1 LRVKQT
7 KLLVG
12 FAAWAS
18 LIAATSAD
26 AHQDRIGVWTCK
38 IANKQVCGPKA
49 CTRSEVT
56 GWSRIDFGR
65 SSYSLCTER
74 GCVEHPA
81 RIIQG
86 RGLITIDVVSKGL
99 AGRISGYDEFVEIAS
114 TGAEVSVSHGS
125 CVPSG
130 H

>member
-1 LRVKQT
+1 MRQIKV
-7 KLLVG
+7 LLG
-12 FAAWAS
+12 FAACAS
-18 LIAATSAD
+18 LMAATDAD

-38 IANKQVCGPKA
+38 MASRQLCGPKDCA
-49 CTRSEVT
+49 RSKVT

-65 SSYSLCTER
+65 SSYSLCTAQ
-74 GCVEHPA
+74 GCAEHPA

-99 AGRISGYDEFVEIAS
+99 VGRLFGYDEFVEIAS
-114 TGAEVSVSHGS
+114 TGAEASISHGR
-125 CVPSG
+125 CVPSD